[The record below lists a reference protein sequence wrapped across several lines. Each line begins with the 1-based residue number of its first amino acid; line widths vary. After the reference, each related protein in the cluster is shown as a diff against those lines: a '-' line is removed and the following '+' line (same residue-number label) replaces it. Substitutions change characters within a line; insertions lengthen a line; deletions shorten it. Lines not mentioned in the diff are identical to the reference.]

1 MSTRNNILI
10 GALVLVVISVITQY
24 LVPSPLRVEQPHVSV
39 AAEPVL
45 AIGSGGVHLGRGE
58 EGDFVIN
65 NSMIMA
71 LIVVLFLI
79 ILSFLTTRNMR
90 IVPRGLQNFMEIVID
105 GLYNTFGQVDR
116 KYIARFWPLVG
127 TVFFYVLA
135 SNWLALIPGVLS
147 IGYYEAEEAGEEAS
161 ISPDALAFAADA
173 GPLSPSQQIVSPQE
187 GGDEG
192 EGEGPGEEG
201 GSGHGILV
209 PFLRSPSADL
219 NNTFMLALVA
229 FFYVQFWG
237 VKELGGGY
245 FYKFFPWR
253 EGGVGI
259 FTGLV
264 EIISELARVVSF
276 AFRLFGNIFA
286 GEVILLV
293 MVFLLPA
300 LQLPFMGL
308 EVFIG
313 FIQAFVFAILIMVF
327 ASLATQSHGDH
338 GGEHGH
344 HGEEVPAD
352 LGGHT
357 RANPVH

>member
-1 MSTRNNILI
+1 MGVRAMRTHNREVGALSTRNRILI
-10 GALVLVVISVITQY
+10 GALVLVVLSVLTQY
-24 LVPSPLRVEQPHVSV
+24 VIPSPVQIPSPHVSV
-39 AAEPVL
+39 KAEPVFH
-45 AIGSGGVHLGRGE
+45 IGPSGIGLGPE
-58 EGDFVIN
+58 EGAFVVN
-65 NSMIMA
+65 NSMILA
-71 LIVVLFLI
+71 LIVTI
-79 ILSFLTTRNMR
+79 ILIVLAALTSRNMQL
-90 IVPRGLQNFMEIVID
+90 VPRGLQNFMEMVID
-105 GLYNTFGQVDR
+105 LLYNTFGQVDR
-116 KYIARFWPLVG
+116 KYIGRFFPLVG
-127 TVFFYVLA
+127 AVFFYVLL

-147 IGYYEAEEAGEEAS
+147 IGYYLPYEELEGGKHAITQLAYAGEAAAPVAEEGE
-161 ISPDALAFAADA
+161 L
-173 GPLSPSQQIVSPQE
+173 V
-187 GGDEG
+187 
-192 EGEGPGEEG
+192 
-201 GSGHGILV
+201 LV

-219 NNTFMLALVA
+219 NNTFMLAIVA
-229 FFYVQFWG
+229 FFFVQFWG

-245 FYKFFPWR
+245 FYKFFPYR

-327 ASLATQSHGDH
+327 ASLATQAHGDH

-344 HGEEVPAD
+344 HGEEIPAD

-357 RANPVH
+357 RANPAAH